1 MKRMMMAGV
10 ILGIVA
16 TGCSNEAKDSGT
28 NQGNGSQPQ
37 VSSTAPSGN
46 GAGKVMYVLGAL
58 LARRADGTAKVMALE
73 SDVRAGD
80 VLATSK
86 DSYALIQMNDGAKM
100 TLLPNSNLK
109 IVDYRFNKDAP
120 QLDNAVF
127 NLLKGGLRSVT
138 GLIGKRGNV
147 DAYRMQSSMA
157 TIGIR
162 GTDFSSR
169 LCSTQN
175 CQDDVAE
182 SAKLANKPQIIPHQ
196 AAGGTSQDTPVEAPP
211 GLYVTV
217 HNGQVIVAQPTGKTL
232 SLERG
237 ETAFA
242 DTATLVRL
250 PEPPVFMIADA
261 KRTSAIGEN
270 VPASAPV
277 QQDQTPSSGTEET
290 TAEAKTSIYIE
301 IRKQD
306 YGDKNLCLLTYLENK
321 SNDTRTLNLFGIRL
335 EGVDGSERNP
345 SILINKDPVFPYNK
359 ELEPGSKALGWIC
372 FGIPSVEWKPSAI
385 DIKDIIGERIAKYK
399 F

>member
-1 MKRMMMAGV
+1 MKRMMLVGV
-10 ILGIVA
+10 ILGMVA
-16 TGCSNEAKDSGT
+16 TGCSNETKDSGT

-37 VSSTAPSGN
+37 VNSTATAGN

-73 SDVRAGD
+73 SDVWAGD

-120 QLDNAVF
+120 QLDSAVF
-127 NLLKGGLRSVT
+127 SLLKGGLRSVT

-147 DAYRMQSSMA
+147 DAYRMQSPMA

-169 LCSTQN
+169 LCSTKN

-182 SAKLANKPQIIPHQ
+182 SAKLANKPQIMPQQ
-196 AAGGTSQDTPVEAPP
+196 ATGGTSQDSPAEAPP

-217 HNGQVIVAQPTGKTL
+217 HTGQVIVSQPTGKTL

-237 ETAFA
+237 ETGFA
-242 DTATLVRL
+242 DTAALVRL
-250 PEPPVFMIADA
+250 PEPPVFMITDA
-261 KRTSAIGEN
+261 KRTSAIGANE
-270 VPASAPV
+270 PASVPV
-277 QQDQTPSSGTEET
+277 QQDQTPSSGIEET
-290 TAEAKTSIYIE
+290 TVEAKTNIYLE
-301 IRKQD
+301 IKKQD
-306 YGDKNLCLLTYLENK
+306 YGDKNLCLLTYMENK

-335 EGVDGSERNP
+335 EGMDGSKRNP
-345 SILINKDPVFPYNK
+345 SIFINKNPVFPYSK

-372 FGIPSVEWKPSAI
+372 FDIPGAAWKPSAI
-385 DIKDIIGERIAKYK
+385 DFKDIIGERIAKHK